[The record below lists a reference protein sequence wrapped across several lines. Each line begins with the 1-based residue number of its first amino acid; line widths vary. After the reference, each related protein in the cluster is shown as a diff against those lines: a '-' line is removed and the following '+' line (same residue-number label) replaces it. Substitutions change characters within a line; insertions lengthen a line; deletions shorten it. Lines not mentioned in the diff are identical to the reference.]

1 MESTE
6 TYSSLRKEELLERHN
21 QITNKINLYNNLQQA
36 YKLIGNSG
44 YGAL

>member
-1 MESTE
+1 MSENL
-6 TYSSLRKEELLERHN
+6 SSLRKEELLERYN
-21 QITNKINLYNNLQQA
+21 QIKNEVSKYDNLQTA

>member
-1 MESTE
+1 MSENL
-6 TYSSLRKEELLERHN
+6 SSLGKEELLERYN
-21 QITNKINLYNNLQQA
+21 QLTNEVNTYNNLQNA